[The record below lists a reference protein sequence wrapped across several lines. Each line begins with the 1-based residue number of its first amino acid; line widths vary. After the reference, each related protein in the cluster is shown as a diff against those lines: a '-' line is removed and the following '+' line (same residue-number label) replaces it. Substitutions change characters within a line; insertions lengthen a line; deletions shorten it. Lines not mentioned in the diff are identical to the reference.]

1 MQERA
6 LDRDGPVGSGSRVTT
21 TALPPVL
28 PALSPARPAVPAAAL
43 AVTAML
49 SVQVGAALSLGLF
62 GTVGPSGTA
71 WLRLCAASVVLVAVA
86 RPRLS
91 ALPRHALRSAALL
104 GVITAAMTLA
114 YFEAIARLPL
124 GTAVAV
130 EFLGP
135 LSVAVLTRARG
146 AAALLWPALALVG
159 VLVLTEPWA
168 GGTDPVG
175 LGFALLAACGW
186 AAYILLTQRVGDALP
201 GVTGLALS
209 MPVAAACAAVVGAP
223 QAAGSL
229 TPMVLAQAAG
239 LALLLPVLPYALEM
253 AALRRLTTAAFGTL
267 TALEPAV
274 GVLVGLVL
282 LGQVPHAA
290 QAAGVALVMAAG
302 LGAQRTGTRLPAVD
316 LPAAAPRELV
326 TAGR

>member
-1 MQERA
+1 M
-6 LDRDGPVGSGSRVTT
+6 TT
-21 TALPPVL
+21 TALHPTPRLPPATA
-28 PALSPARPAVPAAAL
+28 PAPARGTARRAPAVPAAGLAL
-43 AVTAML
+43 TAML

-71 WLRLCAASVVLVAVA
+71 WLRLCAASVVLVAIA

-91 ALPRHALRSAALL
+91 RLPRHALRAAALL
-104 GVITAAMTLA
+104 GVVTAVMTLA

-124 GTAVAV
+124 GTAVAI

-146 AAALLWPALALVG
+146 RAALLWPALALLG
-159 VLVLTEPWA
+159 VVALTEPWA
-168 GGTDPVG
+168 GGADPVG
-175 LGFALLAACGW
+175 VGFAVLAACGW

-201 GVTGLALS
+201 GITGLALS
-209 MPVAAACAAVVGAP
+209 MPVAALCASVVGAP
-223 QAAGSL
+223 QAVGSL
-229 TPMVLAQAAG
+229 TPLVLLQAFG

-267 TALEPAV
+267 ASVEPAV

-282 LGQVPHAA
+282 LGQVPHPV
-290 QAAGVALVMAAG
+290 QAAGVALVILAG
-302 LGAQRTGTRLPAVD
+302 LGAERTGARVHPVELPVVE
-316 LPAAAPRELV
+316 PREL
-326 TAGR
+326 AAADR